1 MPPETEAPSGERQ
14 RRENGMGHGPPSRLG
29 DLGGAMWTLPRGL
42 GQSHGRKRILAYF
55 ILIGRRTL
63 LFAPSQLGLRFVGK
77 LPPLLKHTTAP
88 VLLPFCI
95 LPFPCLP
102 FYCPPFPLSSK
113 KWPPRAARSGEH
125 YKYIK
130 HLGVFLGKEMCLVAT
145 ILAISVGTKTS
156 IWIFWTKMVLSSD
169 YIMWDDLLIQCR
181 SVTCS
186 YDTGLGTRPV
196 WGQLL
201 LCAP

>member
-1 MPPETEAPSGERQ
+1 MAG
-14 RRENGMGHGPPSRLG
+14 N
-29 DLGGAMWTLPRGL
+29 AFW
-42 GQSHGRKRILAYF
+42 RILFWLAAERSF
-55 ILIGRRTL
+55 LHLANWGW
-63 LFAPSQLGLRFVGK
+63 GLWGNC
-77 LPPLLKHTTAP
+77 PLCSNTTAP

-95 LPFPCLP
+95 LPFLCLP

-145 ILAISVGTKTS
+145 ILAISVGIKTS